1 MNWALGNFWKTAAIH
16 MSSLMTKKG
25 RTPSLRRS
33 SQTPMWQALLANLH
47 CMPPAMIEG
56 WLEQILQDDD
66 KGAGHPCI
74 RFMHGAEMSQQSCVL
89 HRLASRWTRV
99 L

>member
-1 MNWALGNFWKTAAIH
+1 MGCFACVGCLENELGLRKFSWKTAAIH

-74 RFMHGAEMSQQSCVL
+74 QL
-89 HRLASRWTRV
+89 HAWR
-99 L
+99 